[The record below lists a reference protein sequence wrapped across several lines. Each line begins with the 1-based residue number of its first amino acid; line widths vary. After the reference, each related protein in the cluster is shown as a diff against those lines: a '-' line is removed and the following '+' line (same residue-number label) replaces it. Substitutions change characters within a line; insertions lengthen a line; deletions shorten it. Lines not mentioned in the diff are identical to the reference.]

1 MKGGYNSVTPK
12 PTPRLD
18 QLDKKSEDAGMDGQ
32 TTSSHLKQPGEEKL
46 LTDASNT
53 SIFHK

>member
-1 MKGGYNSVTPK
+1 MKGGFNSVTPK

-32 TTSSHLKQPGEEKL
+32 TTGSHLKQGGEEKL

-53 SIFHK
+53 SIFNK

>member
-1 MKGGYNSVTPK
+1 MKGGFNSVTPK

-32 TTSSHLKQPGEEKL
+32 TTGSHLKQGGEEKL
-46 LTDASNT
+46 LTDAS
-53 SIFHK
+53 